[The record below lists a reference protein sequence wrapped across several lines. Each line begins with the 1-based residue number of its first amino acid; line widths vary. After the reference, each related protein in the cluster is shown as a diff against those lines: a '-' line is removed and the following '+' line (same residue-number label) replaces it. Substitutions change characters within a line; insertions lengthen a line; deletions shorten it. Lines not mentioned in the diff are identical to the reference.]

1 MTASAA
7 ATRSVVSLSLAS
19 PSIAHHPFF
28 CCRSLASQVL
38 TQNLFILNDTF
49 QPSLLKVREL
59 CVELSQM
66 KLHQIRAGSMYS
78 LEQFVKGQEIH
89 KQTTCEQLDI
99 FFDVRP

>member
-1 MTASAA
+1 M
-7 ATRSVVSLSLAS
+7 VSLSLGQS
-19 PSIAHHPFF
+19 SIAAHRPLLF
-28 CCRSLASQVL
+28 CHSLALQVL
-38 TQNLFILNDTF
+38 TNHLFILNDTF